1 MPMPMAELPSSNVA
15 VTCQNMV
22 VEVEYV
28 SGGYLPLP
36 HVGAQ
41 QGGGTAA
48 AAANRARHI

>member
-1 MPMPMAELPSSNVA
+1 
-15 VTCQNMV
+15 MV

-28 SGGYLPLP
+28 NGGYLPLP
-36 HVGAQ
+36 HVGAQQGQ